1 MGAACKAGN
10 TITVVD
16 EVSTELPIV
25 ALSWVREPSSSS
37 LIVLPVYLYRSR
49 TNLLFTLNF
58 DPADVDKNVFY
69 QRSVALTAN
78 NALS

>member
-1 MGAACKAGN
+1 MGAACKSGN

-25 ALSWVREPSSSS
+25 SLSWVREASSPSM
-37 LIVLPVYLYRSR
+37 IVLPVYLYRDR
-49 TNLLFTLNF
+49 TNLLSTFYF
-58 DPADVDKNVFY
+58 DPANVEKNVFY

-78 NALS
+78 NTVS